1 MIVKAS
7 QEISKPNSLRYSW
20 YVVGLLTL
28 ANISSFLDR
37 QILALLVVPIKRDLQ
52 LSDTKISLLMGLS
65 FALFYTVFGIILSR
79 LADSSNRRNVII
91 GGITMWSLFTALC
104 AGVKNYGQF
113 FLARMGVGVGEA
125 TLSPSAYSIIS
136 DYFPKRKLGMAL
148 SVFSMGIF
156 LGSGIALAIG
166 SGIVSSLPTEGKVTV
181 PLFGEIFHWQKLF
194 LLIGLPGLAIG
205 LLMFT
210 VKEPFRKGVL
220 QVNGVPQKKLS
231 LKEAL
236 RIVFTHRNTFLS
248 ICIGTAFTAI
258 VTYACTAWVPTY
270 FFRTFDW
277 PVTKAGFIF
286 GLVLLA
292 GSVCGVLWGGWYADY
307 LENKGIQNGRMSVNI
322 LSGAGLLISCF
333 IPLISNPVMVI
344 SLLFIP
350 AFFIASP
357 MGASTSA
364 IQEMMPNQVR
374 ALASSIF
381 LFLINMIGLGGG
393 PFLVGFFTD
402 SVFNDEKAI
411 RYSLA
416 ATIAIGGVGA
426 ILFYGIASKA
436 MSKMHR
442 KKEDVEIVK
451 DDLAD

>member
-1 MIVKAS
+1 MQDDPAIVK
-7 QEISKPNSLRYSW
+7 QGSLRYAW

-52 LSDTKISLLMGLS
+52 LSDTKVSLLMGLS

-79 LADSSNRRNVII
+79 LADRSNRRNII
-91 GGITMWSLFTALC
+91 MAGIAVWSLFTAFC

-166 SGIVSSLPTEGKVTV
+166 SGIVASLPTEGKVTV
-181 PLFGEIFHWQKLF
+181 PLFGEIYHWQKLF
-194 LLIGLPGLAIG
+194 LLIGLPGLAISF
-205 LLMFT
+205 LMLT
-210 VKEPFRKGVL
+210 VKEPVRKGIL
-220 QVNGVPQKKLS
+220 QLEGVSQQKLS
-231 LKEAL
+231 LREAL
-236 RIVFTHRNTFLS
+236 KVVFTEKTTFLS
-248 ICIGTAFTAI
+248 ICIGTAFTAV

-270 FFRTFDW
+270 FSRTFDW
-277 PVTKAGFIF
+277 PVPKAGFVF
-286 GLVLLA
+286 GLVLLS
-292 GSVCGVLWGGWYADY
+292 GSIFGVLWGGWYADY
-307 LENKGIQNGRMSVNI
+307 LENKGIENGRIRVNI
-322 LSGAGLLISCF
+322 ISAVALLLSCF
-333 IPLISNPVMVI
+333 IPLLNSPVLVMV
-344 SLLFIP
+344 FFFVP

-364 IQEMMPNQVR
+364 IQRLMPNQVR

-381 LFLINMIGLGGG
+381 LFLINIIGLGGG

-402 SVFNDEKAI
+402 AVFSNEKAI

-416 ATIAIGGVGA
+416 ATIAIGGIGA
-426 ILFYGIASKA
+426 IVFYLIAARSIGKQ
-436 MSKMHR
+436 SGNKTVF
-442 KKEDVEIVK
+442 KVLTNV
-451 DDLAD
+451 

>member
-1 MIVKAS
+1 MKDDGGRLE
-7 QEISKPNSLRYSW
+7 QGSLRYAW

-37 QILALLVVPIKRDLQ
+37 QILALLVVPIKRDLH

-91 GGITMWSLFTALC
+91 GGITVWSLFTALC

-113 FLARMGVGVGEA
+113 FMARMGVGVGEA

-136 DYFPKRKLGMAL
+136 DYFPKRKLGTAL

-181 PLFGEIFHWQKLF
+181 PLFGEIYHWQKLF
-194 LLIGLPGLAIG
+194 LLIGLPGLAISF
-205 LLMFT
+205 LMLT
-210 VKEPFRKGVL
+210 VKEPVRKGIL
-220 QVNGVPQKKLS
+220 TMDGVRQQKLS
-231 LKEAL
+231 LREAL
-236 RIVFTHRNTFLS
+236 KLVFTHRTTFLS
-248 ICIGTAFTAI
+248 ICFGTAFTAI

-277 PVTKAGFIF
+277 PVAKAGFVF

-307 LENKGIQNGRMSVNI
+307 LENKGIQNGRMRVNI
-322 LSGAGLLISCF
+322 ISAAGLMFSCF
-333 IPLISNPVMVI
+333 IPLLGNPVLAVA
-344 SLLFIP
+344 LFFIP

-381 LFLINMIGLGGG
+381 LFLINIIGLGGG
-393 PFLVGFFTD
+393 PFLVGFITD
-402 SVFNDEKAI
+402 TVFNDERAI

-416 ATIAIGGVGA
+416 ATIAIGGMGA
-426 ILFYGIASKA
+426 ILFYLIAAKA
-436 MSKMHR
+436 I
-442 KKEDVEIVK
+442 KKQHKEKQADVGVVK
-451 DDLAD
+451 QD

>member
-1 MIVKAS
+1 LKDD
-7 QEISKPNSLRYSW
+7 QTISEQSSLRYAW

-37 QILALLVVPIKRDLQ
+37 QILALLVVPIKRDLH
-52 LSDTKISLLMGLS
+52 LSDTKVSLLMGLS

-79 LADSSNRRNVII
+79 LADSSNRRNII
-91 GGITMWSLFTALC
+91 IAGITIWSLFTALC
-104 AGVKNYGQF
+104 SGVKNYSQF
-113 FLARMGVGVGEA
+113 FLARMGVGIGEA

-166 SGIVSSLPTEGKVTV
+166 SGIISSLPTEGKITV
-181 PLFGEIFHWQKLF
+181 PLFGEIYHWQKLF
-194 LLIGLPGLAIG
+194 LLIGLPGIAIS
-205 LLMFT
+205 LLMLT
-210 VKEPFRKGVL
+210 IKEPVRKGIL
-220 QVNGVPQKKLS
+220 HIEGVPQLKLS
-231 LKEAL
+231 LREAL
-236 RIVFTHRNTFLS
+236 KIVFTYRKTFLS

-270 FFRTFDW
+270 FSRTFDW
-277 PVTKAGFIF
+277 PIPKAGFVF
-286 GLVLLA
+286 GLVLLS
-292 GSVCGVLWGGWYADY
+292 GSICGVLWGGWYADH
-307 LENKGIQNGRMSVNI
+307 LENKGIQNGRMRVNI
-322 LSGAGLLISCF
+322 ISAVCLLLSCF
-333 IPLISNPVMVI
+333 IPLIDDPVLVVT
-344 SLLFIP
+344 LFFIP

-364 IQEMMPNQVR
+364 IQQLMPNQVR

-381 LFLINMIGLGGG
+381 LFLINIIGLGGG

-402 SVFNDEKAI
+402 TVFNDEKAI

-416 ATIAIGGVGA
+416 ATIAIGGIGA
-426 ILFYGIASKA
+426 ILFYFIAAKAIAKRQGKTNRFYVSKT
-436 MSKMHR
+436 
-442 KKEDVEIVK
+442 
-451 DDLAD
+451 

>member
-1 MIVKAS
+1 LKDEQA
-7 QEISKPNSLRYSW
+7 ISKQGSLRYAW

-37 QILALLVVPIKRDLQ
+37 QILALLVVPIKRDLH
-52 LSDTKISLLMGLS
+52 LSDTKVSLLMGLS

-79 LADSSNRRNVII
+79 LADRSNRRNII
-91 GGITMWSLFTALC
+91 MAGIAVWSLFTALC
-104 AGVKNYGQF
+104 AGVKNYSQF

-166 SGIVSSLPTEGKVTV
+166 SGIVASLPTEGKIRV
-181 PLFGEIFHWQKLF
+181 PLLGEIYHWQKLF
-194 LLIGLPGLAIG
+194 LLIGLPGLAIS
-205 LLMFT
+205 LLLLT
-210 VKEPFRKGVL
+210 VKEPARKGILEVE
-220 QVNGVPQKKLS
+220 GVQQQKLS
-231 LKEAL
+231 LSAAL
-236 RIVFTHRNTFLS
+236 KLVFAQRKIFLS

-270 FFRTFDW
+270 FSRTFNW
-277 PVTKAGFIF
+277 PVPKAGFVF

-292 GSVCGVLWGGWYADY
+292 GSIFGVLWGGWYADY
-307 LENKGIQNGRMSVNI
+307 LENKGHKNGRIRVNI
-322 LSGAGLLISCF
+322 ISAVFLLVSCF
-333 IPLISNPVMVI
+333 IPLIDNPVVVM
-344 SLLFIP
+344 SLFFIP

-364 IQEMMPNQVR
+364 IQQLMPNQVR

-381 LFLINMIGLGGG
+381 LFLINIIGLGGG

-402 SVFNDEKAI
+402 AVFHDESAI

-416 ATIAIGGVGA
+416 ATIAIGGIGA
-426 ILFYGIASKA
+426 LVFYFSAARAI
-436 MSKMHR
+436 R
-442 KKEDVEIVK
+442 KSSSR
-451 DDLAD
+451 

>member
-1 MIVKAS
+1 M
-7 QEISKPNSLRYSW
+7 QDDQTISEQSSLRYAW

-37 QILALLVVPIKRDLQ
+37 QILALLVVPIKRDLH
-52 LSDTKISLLMGLS
+52 LSDTKVSLLMGLS

-79 LADSSNRRNVII
+79 LADSSNRRNII
-91 GGITMWSLFTALC
+91 IAGITIWSLFTALC
-104 AGVKNYGQF
+104 SCVKNYSQF
-113 FLARMGVGVGEA
+113 FLARMGVGIGEA

-166 SGIVSSLPTEGKVTV
+166 SGIISSLPTEGKIIV
-181 PLFGEIFHWQKLF
+181 PLFGEIYHWQKLF
-194 LLIGLPGLAIG
+194 LLIGLPGIAIS
-205 LLMFT
+205 LLMLT
-210 VKEPFRKGVL
+210 IKEPVRKGIL
-220 QVNGVPQKKLS
+220 HIEGVPQQKLS
-231 LKEAL
+231 LREAL
-236 RIVFTHRNTFLS
+236 KIVFTYRKTFLS

-270 FFRTFDW
+270 FSRTFDW
-277 PVTKAGFIF
+277 PVPKAGFVF
-286 GLVLLA
+286 GLVLLS
-292 GSVCGVLWGGWYADY
+292 GSICGVLWGGWYADH
-307 LENKGIQNGRMSVNI
+307 LENKGIQNGRMRVNI
-322 LSGAGLLISCF
+322 ISAVCLLLSCF
-333 IPLISNPVMVI
+333 IPLIDNPVLVVI
-344 SLLFIP
+344 LFFIP

-364 IQEMMPNQVR
+364 IQQLMPNQVR

-381 LFLINMIGLGGG
+381 LFLINIIGLGGG

-402 SVFNDEKAI
+402 TVFNDEKAI

-416 ATIAIGGVGA
+416 ATIAIGGMGA
-426 ILFYGIASKA
+426 ILFYFMAAKDIAKR
-436 MSKMHR
+436 HR
-442 KKEDVEIVK
+442 EKQTGFM
-451 DDLAD
+451 LAKHD

>member
-1 MIVKAS
+1 L
-7 QEISKPNSLRYSW
+7 QDDQTISEQSSLRYAW

-37 QILALLVVPIKRDLQ
+37 QILALLVVPIKRDLH

-79 LADSSNRRNVII
+79 LADSSNRRNII
-91 GGITMWSLFTALC
+91 IAGITIWSLFTALC
-104 AGVKNYGQF
+104 SGVKNYSQF
-113 FLARMGVGVGEA
+113 FLARMGVGIGEA

-166 SGIVSSLPTEGKVTV
+166 SGIISSLPTEGKIIV
-181 PLFGEIFHWQKLF
+181 PLFGEIYHWQKLF
-194 LLIGLPGLAIG
+194 LLIGLPGIAIS
-205 LLMFT
+205 LLMLT
-210 VKEPFRKGVL
+210 IKEPVRKGIL
-220 QVNGVPQKKLS
+220 HIEGVPQLKLS
-231 LKEAL
+231 LREAL
-236 RIVFTHRNTFLS
+236 KIVFTYRKTFLS
-248 ICIGTAFTAI
+248 ICIGTAFTAV

-270 FFRTFDW
+270 FSRTFDW
-277 PVTKAGFIF
+277 PIPKAGFVF
-286 GLVLLA
+286 GLVLLS
-292 GSVCGVLWGGWYADY
+292 GSICGVLWGGWYADH
-307 LENKGIQNGRMSVNI
+307 LENKGIQNGRMRVNI
-322 LSGAGLLISCF
+322 ISAVCFLLSCF
-333 IPLISNPVMVI
+333 IPLIEDPVLVVT
-344 SLLFIP
+344 LFFIP

-364 IQEMMPNQVR
+364 IQQLMPNQVR

-381 LFLINMIGLGGG
+381 LFLINIIGLGGG

-402 SVFNDEKAI
+402 TVFNDEKAI

-416 ATIAIGGVGA
+416 ATIAIGGIGA
-426 ILFYGIASKA
+426 ILFYFIAAKAIAKRQGKTNRFYVSKT
-436 MSKMHR
+436 
-442 KKEDVEIVK
+442 
-451 DDLAD
+451 